1 MVATDTRTQPSGLDL
16 AALCTQG
23 ILQDAVLPLGCLGQH
38 TAPWLHVLM
47 IHQQARW
54 AGLRLHGNL
63 LLHPLHA
70 P

>member
-1 MVATDTRTQPSGLDL
+1 MAATDTRAQLSGLGIAEL
-16 AALCTQG
+16 RAQG
-23 ILQDAVLPLGCLGQH
+23 ILQDAVLPLGCLDQH
-38 TAPWLHVLM
+38 TAPWLQVLM
-47 IHQQARW
+47 IHQQTGW